1 MALNELDEIRDD
13 AQRARLLREG
23 VPGQQR
29 GMDDLARRMGASS
42 PQQGAA
48 LRAAPPADMSELK
61 TRLTAPPPSVAPPM
75 TPAAGY
81 GPNSQVNMN
90 PPQLTTR
97 EKLTYQNPADIA
109 EAKARLS
116 AKPAAAAPA
125 PAVPPRNVPLNTG
138 PAYNAGRAVGTVA
151 RVAGPALAGAGVVG
165 GMGTYKI
172 DDPDVDSSAG
182 GTIRA
187 VANGDFSGAR
197 RSLSKGALE
206 TGMDLAGSAA
216 GAIDAVLPGQRAT
229 NALNSTLK
237 SRFGDQL
244 QIADPAALRAAV
256 GLGER
261 VTLTPDAQRRVAA
274 GETAGVSNAKPTVAA
289 PAAAPATQ
297 PQRASNVGSTSVAP
311 QPRTIEGVAT
321 AASQPDSY
329 RLGENAVEII
339 RPGGDQTVQVW
350 RPDGSSHTVQSNDF
364 YSGKVNSTIDQ
375 GARIRAAA
383 GAAAERDAGQT
394 ETERKMS
401 VEGVKGVAQQRVQNE
416 GSLANQRLQNEGS
429 LATANVR
436 NDPKVIPP
444 APIKDVMGQP
454 TGKTTPGYRLGEDG
468 KSWVEMPV
476 QGGAK
481 AQPTAASIKKLQ
493 DNAKNPKAL
502 EAFKNEF
509 GLDPMTYLKK

>member
-29 GMDDLARRMGASS
+29 GVDDLARRMGGGS

-61 TRLTAPPPSVAPPM
+61 TRLTAPPPSAAPPM

-97 EKLTYQNPADIA
+97 EKLTYQNPDDIA

-138 PAYNAGRAVGTVA
+138 PAYKAGRAVGTVA

-172 DDPDVDSSAG
+172 DDPDVDSSAS

-256 GLGER
+256 GLGDR

-289 PAAAPATQ
+289 PATPAQRPSNAGSTTAAAPS
-297 PQRASNVGSTSVAP
+297 PSTIA
-311 QPRTIEGVAT
+311 GVAS
-321 AASQPDSY
+321 ASQPDSY

-375 GARIRAAA
+375 GSRIRAAA

-394 ETERKMS
+394 ETERKIA
-401 VEGVKGVAQQRVQNE
+401 VENVKGVAQQRVQNE
-416 GSLANQRLQNEGS
+416 GSLAVASAPARTATEVPPGTPQKDLMGNTTGYSPSFQKQPDGS
-429 LATANVR
+429 WKAV
-436 NDPKVIPP
+436 
-444 APIKDVMGQP
+444 
-454 TGKTTPGYRLGEDG
+454 
-468 KSWVEMPV
+468 PV
-476 QGGAK
+476 QGMPTVSKPKPKMADGDILK
-481 AQPTAASIKKLQ
+481 AAQEQLK
-493 DNAKNPKAL
+493 KNPGARDEINARL
-502 EAFKNEF
+502 GSW
-509 GLDPMTYLKK
+509 GLQPLTMK